1 MLLMLIGVQNATSL
15 TQIVSFLS
23 ESIVYNVTFHMP
35 SHCSMTDYI
44 SMWN

>member
-1 MLLMLIGVQNATSL
+1 MLLMLIGVQYAIGL

-23 ESIVYNVTFHMP
+23 ESIVYSVTFHMP
-35 SHCSMTDYI
+35 SHCLMTDYI